1 MKFKKLISSLIA
13 AGMIVSCCSVFAD
26 ETVTEFAA
34 DSTAVPAEDVLING
48 DGDLSNAVDITEPE
62 AEPVV
67 AEQPMVSSFDVYFD
81 CVLDAWPRKDYAV
94 FNIYNEDGELLD
106 SHTVYITEPEGFA
119 VNFSVPESPVGT
131 VFYLDVSGVD
141 SIDYYSEN
149 FVIPSEGRL
158 PLYTYWSDVNE
169 YGERIPVTEAYMTV
183 HMRTQPVIN
192 ISVDGE
198 PVQLSSPAIFE
209 GSSIIAP
216 LSEIAEAIGISDCTY
231 YPQYDSVRVETG
243 DDIMY
248 VNIGSVYYS
257 MYDQDLAFNV
267 PVSNINSL
275 TYVELRPFV
284 QAFGSTLEFAD
295 NGTSCEIALTKSP
308 KAQSAIAVQEARMND
323 SGIGSRTGYMIW
335 VNKEKFRCSVF
346 GGSRGDWKWIKDFT
360 VGIGAPGSETVTGVF
375 EYSDYVSMW
384 PYASYYVGPV
394 MVFYGNYALHSTFLN
409 YDGTPYNNNVGVKI
423 SHGCVRCQPKYI
435 NWMVDNIPM
444 GTRVYVTEN

>member
-1 MKFKKLISSLIA
+1 MKHKRLIAAFIA
-13 AGMIVSCCSVFAD
+13 AGMMMGCTAAFAD
-26 ETVTEFAA
+26 EIEVSPSPLATAE
-34 DSTAVPAEDVLING
+34 STALPQEDILVS
-48 DGDLSNAVDITEPE
+48 DGDLSNDVDMADAAQQTMIT
-62 AEPVV
+62 
-67 AEQPMVSSFDVYFD
+67 SFDLYFD

-94 FNIYNEDGELLD
+94 FNICSEDGTILD
-106 SHTVYITEPEGFA
+106 SHTVYIAEPEGFC
-119 VNFSVPESPVGT
+119 VNFTVPASPVGT
-131 VFYLDVSGVD
+131 VFYLEVSGVN
-141 SIDYYSEN
+141 SIDYFSDNYVLPLESM
-149 FVIPSEGRL
+149 L
-158 PLYTYWSDVNE
+158 PLYTYWSEPNE
-169 YGERIPVTEAYMTV
+169 YGERTPVTEAYMTT

-257 MYDQDLAFNV
+257 MYDQDLTFNI

-295 NGTSCEIALTKSP
+295 NGSSCDIALTKSP
-308 KAQSAIAVQEARMND
+308 KAISATAAQEARMNE
-323 SGIGSRTGYMIW
+323 SGIGSSTEYMIW

-346 GGSRGDWKWIKDFT
+346 KGSRGDWKWVKDFT
-360 VGIGAPGSETVTGVF
+360 VGIGAEGSETVTGVF
-375 EYSDYVSMW
+375 EYTDYVSMW

-409 YDGTPYNNNVGVKI
+409 YDGTPYNNNVGMKI
-423 SHGCVRCQPKYI
+423 SHGCVRCQAKYI
-435 NWMVDNIPM
+435 NWMTDNIPLR
-444 GTRVYVTEN
+444 TRVYVTEN